1 MPDQPDSFPMRLATV
16 SERGRALFIDSL
28 WWTLIALFVPLGP
41 SLDTMPLSPD
51 ALAADMFLWLMLAQC
66 VPILI
71 TGVLWTVSRTTPG
84 KHVLRLRIVDADSR
98 EPMTP
103 RQSILRTVGYL
114 LTFAMFGAGF
124 FWIWF
129 NPRRQALHDRIANT
143 VVVTERPA

>member
-1 MPDQPDSFPMRLATV
+1 MRLASV

-51 ALAADMFLWLMLAQC
+51 ALAADMILWLMLAQC
-66 VPILI
+66 VPILL
-71 TGVLWTVSRTTPG
+71 TGVLWTVWRTTPG
-84 KHVLRLRIVDADSR
+84 KHVLRLRIVDADSG

-114 LTFAMFGAGF
+114 LTFAMCGAGF

-129 NPRRQALHDRIANT
+129 NPRKQALHDRIANT
-143 VVVTERPA
+143 VVVTGRPA